1 MSKNREQARLG
12 ILFTNELSYKINYM
26 SNMTGFFDPAK
37 FIYYLID
44 KEYEM
49 LIKKYGPS
57 YDGGEK

>member
-1 MSKNREQARLG
+1 MSKKREQARLG
-12 ILFTNELSYKINYM
+12 ILFTNESSYKINYM

-49 LIKKYGPS
+49 LIKKYGSS
-57 YDGGEK
+57 YDEDKK

>member
-1 MSKNREQARLG
+1 MSKKHEQARLG

-49 LIKKYGPS
+49 LIKKYGSS
-57 YDGGEK
+57 YDGGGK

>member
-1 MSKNREQARLG
+1 MSKKREQARLG

-49 LIKKYGPS
+49 LIKKYGSS
-57 YDGGEK
+57 YDGDGK